1 MEVVQVGECATLS
14 GASGA
19 AVLST
24 PFFSARSCR
33 MGHRKPKSSSRARL
47 DVRGQV
53 VEARRL
59 ESPSATKH
67 RVKTFW
73 FRATRYRSKLAP
85 YPWYGLCCSA

>member
-1 MEVVQVGECATLS
+1 
-14 GASGA
+14 
-19 AVLST
+19 
-24 PFFSARSCR
+24 

-73 FRATRYRSKLAP
+73 FRATRYRSKLTP
-85 YPWYGLCCSA
+85 YPWYGLCCSARVAGPVVACAAVNRICLTHASRAASPLLRA